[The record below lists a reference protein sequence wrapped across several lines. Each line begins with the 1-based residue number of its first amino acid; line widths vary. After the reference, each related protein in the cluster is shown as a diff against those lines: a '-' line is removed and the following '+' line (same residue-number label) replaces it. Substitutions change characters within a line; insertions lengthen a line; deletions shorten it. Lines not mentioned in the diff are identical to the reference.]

1 MYQPKMII
9 KIIEWNSSAYQAMIG
24 LRKTVLLEPIG
35 VPVTYIQ
42 PLNEKNDVFIAAFV
56 NNEIV
61 GCCVLTPGENKNV
74 QLRQMA
80 VATHLQGKGM
90 GASILQFAEQ
100 TAKEMGYTRL
110 LLHARNPV
118 IPFYEKCGYAT
129 VGSEFFEVGIGHHKM
144 EKKMVNTV

>member
-61 GCCVLTPGENKNV
+61 GCCVLTPGENNNI

-80 VATHLQGKGM
+80 VATHLQGKGKLVSVTDTKKKYK
-90 GASILQFAEQ
+90 AKDV
-100 TAKEMGYTRL
+100 TAANFFRFEGISNPDDMSVLYAIETIDGTKRYT
-110 LLHARNPV
+110 
-118 IPFYEKCGYAT
+118 G
-129 VGSEFFEVGIGHHKM
+129 
-144 EKKMVNTV
+144 